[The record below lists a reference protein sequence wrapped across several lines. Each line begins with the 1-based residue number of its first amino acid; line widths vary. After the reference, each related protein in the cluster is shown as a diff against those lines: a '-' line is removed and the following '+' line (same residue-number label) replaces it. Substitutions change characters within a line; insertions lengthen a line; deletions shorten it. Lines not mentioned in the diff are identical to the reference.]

1 MSATNKT
8 SSVDTI
14 KLIAA
19 IAIFLV
25 AVYGYYQVSAMG
37 YPLVVSILALLVG
50 VAASV
55 FVFVQTASGSALYS
69 FFLSSNQELRRV
81 IWPTRQE
88 TVQLTLVVVFVV
100 LLFGLFLWVVDQI
113 LTLIRNGILG

>member
-19 IAIFLV
+19 IAIFLI
-25 AVYGYYQVSAMG
+25 AVYGYYQVGAMG
-37 YPLVVSILALLVG
+37 YPLVVSIITLLIG

-69 FFLSSNQELRRV
+69 FFLSSNQELKRV